1 MITPFRALRLFD
13 VTLCDNVNP
22 MKIWYITPF
31 ALKKHQFKQ
40 IVHKN
45 NPKNIEIGS
54 LTLPHIVDIERMF
67 RFSNSYIHDN
77 QINTNL
83 YMALPTKKNRFEIAH
98 DLGVKNISV
107 MAPDYVNTT
116 TDRIINKVSES
127 GKFESVKV
135 YVSCSEVSLETGKVV
150 TVDMIADNICKYVFC
165 KGVSEVA
172 LYDAVG
178 TLHKDHLINLIRE
191 LRNRKVQFSKIGV
204 HFNRKIKSVP
214 TNMHLLVGICIANG
228 ITNIDVSNI
237 TTITNKGCS
246 LTIGDNDMYT
256 NTQYDDLDAIE
267 AAYERVKLN
276 EELII
281 NYH

>member
-1 MITPFRALRLFD
+1 MTTPFRALRLFD
-13 VTLCDNVNP
+13 VALCDNINP

-31 ALKKHQFKQ
+31 ALKKHQFKH
-40 IVHKN
+40 IIGAH

-67 RFSNSYIHDN
+67 RFSDNYI
-77 QINTNL
+77 QTRKMNTNL
-83 YMALPTKKNRFEIAH
+83 YMAIPTKYNRFEIAH
-98 DLGVKNISV
+98 DLGVKNITV
-107 MAPDYVNTT
+107 MASDDLNDTKNQ
-116 TDRIINKVSES
+116 IINKFSES

-135 YVSCSEVSLETGKVV
+135 YVSCSDVSLETGKVV
-150 TVDMIADNICKYVFC
+150 TVDMIADNICRYIFC

-178 TLHKDHLINLIRE
+178 TLQKDTLINLIRE
-191 LRNRKVQFSKIGV
+191 LRNRKVPFSKIGV

-214 TNMHLLVGICIANG
+214 TNMHLLLGICFANG
-228 ITNIDVSNI
+228 ITNIDLSFI
-237 TTITNKGCS
+237 TDKGCY
-246 LTIGDNDMYT
+246 LTVGDTDMYT

-267 AAYERVKLN
+267 AAYERVKMN

-281 NYH
+281 NYY